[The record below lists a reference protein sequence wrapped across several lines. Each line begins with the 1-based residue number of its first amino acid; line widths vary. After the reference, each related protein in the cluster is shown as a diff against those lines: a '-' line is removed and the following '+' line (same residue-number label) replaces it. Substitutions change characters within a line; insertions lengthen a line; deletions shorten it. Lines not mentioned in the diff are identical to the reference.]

1 MSWFVT
7 YVMLRFVHYSDVTWA
22 TYAVSTHWQLDS
34 LYISSFGLMS
44 KETSMVQYGEES
56 FFFNDS
62 CLLLVQFYQL
72 PPRYFFN
79 FELPRSLP
87 FLSNER
93 KHQRYALLAICEWI
107 PPMDSSYN
115 AESVSISWC
124 HHERCIMII
133 ITTWY
138 WDLIIFVSVVSMIIE
153 LRGFV
158 YIYIYWIFMN
168 NLVALQIHA

>member
-1 MSWFVT
+1 MVCYICHVTFCTLQWRHMSNICRLNPLATRLFV
-7 YVMLRFVHYSDVTWA
+7 YQFVRPNVKGNINGAIWRG
-22 TYAVSTHWQLDS
+22 V
-34 LYISSFGLMS
+34 F
-44 KETSMVQYGEES
+44 

-133 ITTWY
+133 ISTWY
-138 WDLIIFVSVVSMIIE
+138 WDLIIFVTVVSMIIE

-158 YIYIYWIFMN
+158 YIYILN
-168 NLVALQIHA
+168 IHE